1 MQNDAYRL
9 NINLGKKK
17 EANTGNIFIK
27 WAISRG
33 RVIVIVIELLA
44 LGALGYR
51 FFIDQKIVDLNDEIK
66 NQQIFIQA
74 QAQQEKQFR
83 NLQSRI
89 DTIQA
94 ITSDTQ
100 TKVQFLGDI
109 LSLASQSALLSS
121 SLSLTDNTVS
131 IDGQASSVFSLNS
144 FVEALKKNPNVE
156 TISMDELSTLD
167 QGVRFRITVQL
178 LSNNKEV

>member
-17 EANTGNIFIK
+17 ETNTGNIFIK

-33 RVIVIVIELLA
+33 RIIVIVIELLA

-89 DTIQA
+89 DTIQS

-100 TKVQFLGDI
+100 TKVQFLKDI
-109 LSLASQSALLSS
+109 LSLASQSALLSN
-121 SLSLTDNTVS
+121 SLNLTDNTVA

-156 TISMDELSTLD
+156 TISMEELSTLD

-178 LSNNKEV
+178 LSNKKEV